1 MKLYHGSNVIN
12 IFWNRTCYILSS
24 EAMTDIDY
32 MIEHV
37 AADLIVL
44 LIEKRG
50 LTFTEA
56 VDTLYTSDTYTKLC
70 NKDTGKSQVC
80 VFVFGT

>member
-1 MKLYHGSNVIN
+1 
-12 IFWNRTCYILSS
+12 
-24 EAMTDIDY
+24 MTDIDY

-56 VDTLYTSDTYTKLC
+56 VDTLYTSDTYAKLC
-70 NKDTGKSQVC
+70 NKDTGLYFQSSKYVYTFLEHELKTG
-80 VFVFGT
+80 VMG

>member
-1 MKLYHGSNVIN
+1 
-12 IFWNRTCYILSS
+12 
-24 EAMTDIDY
+24 MTDIDY

-70 NKDTGKSQVC
+70 NKDTGLYYQSPKYVYSFLEHELKTGVM
-80 VFVFGT
+80 GL